1 MTHTLHREGDRE
13 SLENDYVVL
22 TMPAA
27 GHNYENSGPAVRAF
41 LDLAEQ
47 YGAVDVNVG
56 TDTASVWQEDFEML
70 YDGIED
76 GDMGHAVF
84 PNFDDLEDFL
94 TDYAEMD
101 MGLST
106 VVSGLFDK
114 TQEVCENVSERVD
127 DGAHPEP
134 HTTRKWFGVYGNRD
148 RLAEA
153 PVREVS
159 TMCGHAMVSFSLIRE
174 MRDAVAEGRLD
185 SRTAAERLAEPCV
198 CGVFNTDRAQTLLE
212 RMAEE

>member
-1 MTHTLHREGDRE
+1 MTHSLHREGDRE

-41 LDLAEQ
+41 LRLAKE
-47 YGAVDVNVG
+47 YGADEVNMG
-56 TDTASVWQEDFEML
+56 TDTVSIWQSDFDTIH
-70 YDGIED
+70 DGIDD

-84 PNFDDLEDFL
+84 TDFDELEDFL
-94 TDYAEMD
+94 TDYSEMD

-106 VVSGLFDK
+106 VVSGLFER
-114 TQEVCENVSERVD
+114 TEQVCENVRDRVD
-127 DGAHPEP
+127 DGASPEP
-134 HTTRKWFGVYGNRD
+134 HTTRKWLGVFGNRD
-148 RLAEA
+148 RLPESSI
-153 PVREVS
+153 REVS

-174 MRDAVAEGRLD
+174 MRDAVSEGRLN
-185 SRTAAERLAEPCV
+185 SRSAAERLAEPCV

-212 RMAEE
+212 RMAK